1 MRPAAGEGQVGS
13 PLAGSASRPPGRPAV
28 ISLAPED
35 HCLFSRAN
43 GELRPV
49 PSESEEG

>member
-13 PLAGSASRPPGRPAV
+13 PLAGSAGRPAV